1 MDVQMPEMDGLEA
14 TRTIRHQELGTP
26 RHMPIIAMTAHA
38 MQGDKERC
46 LEAGCDAY
54 ISKPID
60 SKTLYETVERIA
72 ARLITSELASQYL
85 PPVTQVEPCD
95 PVWDSSA
102 ALARVDGDLP
112 FLKEMIKLFA
122 SNDPKSIAELEA
134 AIDTGD
140 APSVM
145 EAAHA
150 IKGNVATFCATAAFD
165 QAFVLE
171 TKGKNGDLHGV
182 AQDFQELK
190 SRLLTLEHS
199 LAEFV
204 DNGACVT
211 SSAAATGEGTSS
223 TTIIE
228 APIARP

>member
-1 MDVQMPEMDGLEA
+1 MKRWRGS
-14 TRTIRHQELGTP
+14 RHP
-26 RHMPIIAMTAHA
+26 RKQTDPSAN
-38 MQGDKERC
+38 Q
-46 LEAGCDAY
+46 
-54 ISKPID
+54 
-60 SKTLYETVERIA
+60 
-72 ARLITSELASQYL
+72 L
-85 PPVTQVEPCD
+85 PPGFQVESCD
-95 PVWDSSA
+95 SIWDPTG

-112 FLKEMIKLFA
+112 FLKEMIQLFVSNGPKL
-122 SNDPKSIAELEA
+122 IAELET
-134 AIDTGD
+134 AIGAGD

-145 EAAHA
+145 KAAHA

-199 LAEFV
+199 LAEIV

-211 SSAAATGEGTSS
+211 SSAAATSEGTSS

-228 APIARP
+228 VPIARP